1 MIDCRPSGVKK
12 RLCVAVPMRSEA
24 GLGDG
29 GEQMQGTRKDGVD
42 QDDSSI
48 KQGSR
53 FLHTALFGKGDD
65 RKEGSAFRLLHHFNP
80 AT

>member
-1 MIDCRPSGVKK
+1 
-12 RLCVAVPMRSEA
+12 
-24 GLGDG
+24 
-29 GEQMQGTRKDGVD
+29 MQGTRKDGVD

-48 KQGSR
+48 EHGSR
-53 FLHTALFGKGDD
+53 FLHTAPFGKGDD